1 MSSSLPA
8 EHLVVLVADDDEEMR
23 TLVAATLRED
33 GCSTLEARDG
43 QELLDLLGEALDEPG
58 LRPDVVVTDL
68 KMPRLSGLGVLGFD
82 AGAVAIAGR
91 DDDGRVR
98 RVHPRG
104 RHAAGGGRGTAQA
117 LPARRSPCGRSQRKS
132 CARAEAV
139 SVLQRAIQLWRV
151 RCHRDDLPR
160 LPTRCGEPR
169 KRRGVTLVGRLLG
182 RSA

>member
-68 KMPRLSGLGVLGFD
+68 KMPRLSGLGVLGALMRARWRLPVVMMTGVSD
-82 AGAVAIAGR
+82 ESIHAVATRLGAVGVLHKPFQPDALLAA
-91 DDDGRVR
+91 VR
-98 RVHPRG
+98 
-104 RHAAGGGRGTAQA
+104 
-117 LPARRSPCGRSQRKS
+117 S
-132 CARAEAV
+132 ARAA
-139 SVLQRAIQLWRV
+139 RALRQ
-151 RCHRDDLPR
+151 
-160 LPTRCGEPR
+160 
-169 KRRGVTLVGRLLG
+169 
-182 RSA
+182 